1 MNKYHFSLHIFF
13 KQDCDV
19 NALEKI
25 IGIKAYKKVLLKD
38 SVGKNKSAKLWIR
51 TKQEKSPDTVERL
64 SKFISKMQ
72 PTFLLLQDY
81 LNKFE
86 EAKNNGDSIPDFSK
100 QSQYMFIREK
110 ISRGYFREVGLSN
123 GYIEKIELEKKLYE
137 LLLKLYLFYDV
148 QTSLEFIYD
157 INKELLNTYRILFL

>member
-81 LNKFE
+81 LSKFDGTCTLTLYFDE
-86 EAKNNGDSIPDFSK
+86 INQKPCISLPVDSLKILAENNINFDVDFC
-100 QSQYMFIREK
+100 
-110 ISRGYFREVGLSN
+110 V
-123 GYIEKIELEKKLYE
+123 
-137 LLLKLYLFYDV
+137 
-148 QTSLEFIYD
+148 
-157 INKELLNTYRILFL
+157 

>member
-81 LNKFE
+81 LSKFDGTCTLTLYFDE
-86 EAKNNGDSIPDFSK
+86 INQKPFIILTVDSLKIFADNNINFDVDFC
-100 QSQYMFIREK
+100 
-110 ISRGYFREVGLSN
+110 V
-123 GYIEKIELEKKLYE
+123 
-137 LLLKLYLFYDV
+137 
-148 QTSLEFIYD
+148 
-157 INKELLNTYRILFL
+157 

>member
-1 MNKYHFSLHIFF
+1 MK
-13 KQDCDV
+13 
-19 NALEKI
+19 
-25 IGIKAYKKVLLKD
+25 
-38 SVGKNKSAKLWIR
+38 
-51 TKQEKSPDTVERL
+51 
-64 SKFISKMQ
+64 
-72 PTFLLLQDY
+72 DY

-110 ISRGYFREVGLSN
+110 ISRGYFREVGLSK

-157 INKELLNTYRILFL
+157 INRELLNTYGILFSWDFLKNSFPDMKNKKCYNKEAECK